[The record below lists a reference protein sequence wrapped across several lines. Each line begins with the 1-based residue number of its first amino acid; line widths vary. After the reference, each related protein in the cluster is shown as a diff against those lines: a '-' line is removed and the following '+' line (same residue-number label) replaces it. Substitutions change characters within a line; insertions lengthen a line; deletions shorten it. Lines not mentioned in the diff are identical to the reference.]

1 MRHVIDVQYALD
13 GFGLPGEALLTRW
26 AGAALGGI
34 DAAVEVTIRV
44 VDEEEGAQL
53 NRQWRNG
60 RGATNVLSFPVATD
74 LDIQPRLLG
83 DIVICAPLLAREAGE
98 QGKPLEAHWA
108 HMVIHGVLHLLGY
121 DHTQAQQAD
130 TMEALEI
137 AILAGLKI
145 DNPYN

>member
-13 GFGLPGEALLTRW
+13 GFGLPGEELLTRW
-26 AGAALGGI
+26 AGAALESA
-34 DAAVEVTIRV
+34 DTAVEVTIRV
-44 VDEEEGAQL
+44 VDEDEGAQL

-60 RGATNVLSFPVATD
+60 HGATNVLSFPVAAD
-74 LDIQPRLLG
+74 LDILPRLLG

-98 QGKPLEAHWA
+98 QGKQLEAHWA

-137 AILAGLKI
+137 AILAGLEI